1 MPIEPHIEPVPSGHV
16 ARLAVMGV
24 RARTKNTSYKSEH
37 KAVSPSSPFSSSM
50 ESSQKIVGGKVDLR
64 TERGGLVSNERA
76 KESQGAETDV
86 IGSKYVTS
94 ANAVKHPKR
103 V

>member
-1 MPIEPHIEPVPSGHV
+1 MLYRYTHNLFGSRRGLSTSTFDRGQIESS
-16 ARLAVMGV
+16 R
-24 RARTKNTSYKSEH
+24 
-37 KAVSPSSPFSSSM
+37 SSPFSSSM

-86 IGSKYVTS
+86 IGSKYATS